1 MAIDITTN
9 QDEGSSAFGERLLG
23 NVRETNRASEKAFF
37 KRQKRE
43 KRQAD
48 FTEAGIGFGVG
59 LANSFIDQNTQDLLA
74 TEAQAGN
81 VLATRKA
88 HKFSE
93 QIASDIKKIAGY
105 KGGKDAYWN
114 DEGEARA
121 RAAIEA
127 DIAKKFGTTFYY
139 NKELV
144 DVQVKSIGSALGKE
158 MRQTHDD
165 RVNANNNYMSSVG
178 VEDGR
183 DAYITAIKST
193 QPKNITDVAGGLL
206 KKLMGMSPDERIN
219 ATASNILE
227 TSEQLNDFQ
236 QLYENSGDA
245 VLSAALAR
253 EFPEGKDLGSPIA
266 TIGNIVKEQTADNF
280 LGDAETRFVVDVTR
294 KAPDGSLITVM
305 MYVNKEEYQSTGN
318 IQVTGEVTSPT
329 QIKNR
334 KDFGELAATVLE
346 KPEYINFG
354 AQVLAKNINSVQ
366 LKTLNTQ
373 IQDLAKGKGGT
384 DVSRTDIG
392 KNQEIIEKTLHGNI
406 AAATFIISKEADLSL
421 DEAGKV
427 TMQMFNDNPSLG
439 GQGAF
444 AFGTGSKTPFATLNA
459 IIKTESAGDLRY
471 SRKQYDQLAGNN
483 GETFVSA
490 YISSTANERKSMEK
504 NLEEIM
510 AHGKSDNANPS
521 VPYAEL
527 EKTLEIAKQINA
539 GRDAD
544 LTLSQEIAIRRQVM
558 DSEEKEKAETD
569 KINQAAR
576 DSVARAFPDE
586 VEDTTPKP
594 PSYYTGGDAPTVGDM
609 SLDNLAVPLTPTG
622 NLPKLWK
629 FQDMSTW
636 IGYKELEPQAKAYV
650 EIKEAIEN
658 IEKLSSSSSLMSRAE
673 PEVVARKQ
681 ETIGKLEANLAK
693 KYQSYQ
699 KQYGDAGLTPAQQKA
714 RDSVAAAFPDE
725 EPEQLS
731 LLGVDPTMFRS
742 DGTTKSTR
750 GFLGPVEN
758 SVTGAIMTEFSTD
771 LGDPQSTPIPTL
783 VPGQSDKAVEH
794 IQNMKE
800 GQGFDTSVPIER
812 EIVTTARKHA
822 EERIDAGLSPFYT
835 KEEDKGTIKPIP
847 KSVEEKIEYVGNLL
861 GDSENGI
868 QFMKRVVN
876 QESRFGKHEG
886 TYKISADGKGSFG
899 VAQVDKVAFDA
910 VQRKLKSKNS
920 KYNQYVKTF
929 KDATGMDLTKVEY
942 KALGNDTLSIVFGR
956 LYLMQLTE
964 EAIPTTLTGQAAYWK
979 KYYNTAAGEGTA
991 SQFIRNND

>member
-74 TEAQAGN
+74 TEAQTGN

-236 QLYENSGDA
+236 KLYENSGDA

-253 EFPEGKDLGSPIA
+253 EFPEGKDLGSPVA
-266 TIGNIVKEQTADNF
+266 TIGTTIKEQTSTDF
-280 LGDAETRFVVDVTR
+280 LGKVETRYTVPVTR
-294 KAPDGSLITVM
+294 KARDGSTIMTM
-305 MYVNKEEYQSTGN
+305 MYIDEEVYKNTGN
-318 IQVTGEVTSPT
+318 IQVTGDVTSPT

-334 KDFGELAATVLE
+334 KDFGQL
-346 KPEYINFG
+346 F
-354 AQVLAKNINSVQ
+354 AQVKQKQTYVDFGGETLRKNLNPVQTAALDKKIEKLARGQ
-366 LKTLNTQ
+366 
-373 IQDLAKGKGGT
+373 GGT
-384 DVSRTDIG
+384 NVTPAAIKDNQKIIRENIHSR
-392 KNQEIIEKTLHGNI
+392 I
-406 AAATFIISKEADLSL
+406 AAATFIISEEAGLSL
-421 DEAGKV
+421 DKAGEV
-427 TMQMFNDNPSLG
+427 TMQLFNDNTSLS

-471 SRKQYDQLAGNN
+471 SRKQYDQFAGNN

-544 LTLSQEIAIRRQVM
+544 LTVSQEIAIRRQVM
-558 DSEEKEKAETD
+558 DKAGKEKAETD

-594 PSYYTGGDAPTVGDM
+594 PSYYTGGDAPTVGGM
-609 SLDNLAVPLTPTG
+609 SLDDLTVPLTPTG

-629 FQDMSTW
+629 FQDMRTW
-636 IGYKELEPQAKAYV
+636 IGYKELEPQAKLYV
-650 EIKEAIEN
+650 EIKDDIE
-658 IEKLSSSSSLMSRAE
+658 ELVKLSSPFSLMSRGDVLPA
-673 PEVVARKQ
+673 AQKQ
-681 ETIGKLEANLAK
+681 EMLDKLEANLTE
-693 KYQSYQ
+693 KYKSYQ
-699 KQYGDAGLTPAQQKA
+699 EQYGDAGLTPAQQKA

-725 EPEQLS
+725 EPEQSS

-758 SVTGAIMTEFSTD
+758 AVTGAIMTEFSTD
-771 LGDPQSTPIPTL
+771 LGDQQGTQIPTL
-783 VPGQSDKAVEH
+783 VPGQSDKAIEY